1 MRIRLAITILFLL
14 CFKWSLA
21 QQVTTEEAISKACQ
35 FADKSD
41 RMAQNNLS
49 VSTLDMMPVT
59 EQELHIE
66 DDVSLVNYGNLVS
79 TQYYA
84 NNKTL
89 LGAKV
94 LAGVSASSFVAGTY
108 FIAWARGYHY
118 NKGHYRTDGE
128 GPVDLT
134 VPFNTAIGLLFYT
147 VSVGTAIPAIVLF
160 KKNGEKTESAAQP
173 SLNGSHLFANGYE
186 CELGVYPGGLGI
198 NVEF

>member
-1 MRIRLAITILFLL
+1 MKSRFVFIFYALVCCNVSIGQR
-14 CFKWSLA
+14 
-21 QQVTTEEAISKACQ
+21 VTSVEAISKARQ
-35 FADKSD
+35 FANKTD

-94 LAGVSASSFVAGTY
+94 LAGVSAATFVAGTY

-160 KKNGEKTESAAQP
+160 KKNGGKTESAAQP

-186 CELGVYPGGLGI
+186 CKLGVYPGGLGI
-198 NVEF
+198 NFEF